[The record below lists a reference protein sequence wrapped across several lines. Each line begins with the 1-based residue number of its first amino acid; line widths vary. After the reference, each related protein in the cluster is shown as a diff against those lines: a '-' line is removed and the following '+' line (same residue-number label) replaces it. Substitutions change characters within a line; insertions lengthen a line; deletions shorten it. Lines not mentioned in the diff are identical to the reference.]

1 MDNTVVKIKEAS
13 YSIGRLSCKKQFAV
27 ARRLGPFI
35 GDVVPSIRQ
44 LVDRKTP
51 FLDRAV
57 VLVPTIVKTL
67 ANLKDEDCDFIFDSC
82 LVVVKV
88 QKPEGWFP
96 LTTPDGGTIM
106 YPDLVKLPDM
116 LQITAEVVKANLLD
130 FFTIEQL
137 MGYVDKLAADEN
149 SLT

>member
-1 MDNTVVKIKEAS
+1 MDNTIVKIKEAS

-35 GDVVPSIRQ
+35 GDAVPSIRQ
-44 LVDRKTP
+44 LIDGSTP

-82 LVVVKV
+82 LVVVKM

-96 LTTPDGGTIM
+96 LTTPDGGTMM
-106 YPDLVKLPDM
+106 YPIKLPEM
-116 LQITAEVVKANLLD
+116 LQLTAEVVKANLLD

-137 MGYVDKLAADEN
+137 MGYVDKLVGDES